1 MPNLTVDFSRDSLYY
16 RANRGDYRNAHLVTS
31 ASHNAA
37 LGINHIA
44 LLAPSKPTANLIC
57 NVIIETVIGRV
68 YGGVFTNKRVEGI
81 SLDIHQREYTDANG
95 AKAYASVIALDSAVT
110 AQVLR
115 YVESRM
121 TVEVIVHNNGAGA
134 GQAQYG
140 HQPQQQVQNQQF
152 APQQQAQPQF
162 MQQQAQTQFAPQS
175 QFVPTG
181 QFAQVDPNSM
191 MNMDAELANM
201 Q

>member
-31 ASHNAA
+31 GSHNAA

-121 TVEVIVHNNGAGA
+121 TVEVIVHNNGAGE
-134 GQAQYG
+134 GQTQYG

>member
-31 ASHNAA
+31 GSHNAA

-95 AKAYASVIALDSAVT
+95 AKAYASVISLDSAVT

-121 TVEVIVHNNGAGA
+121 TVEVIVHNNGAGE
-134 GQAQYG
+134 GQAQYAIN
-140 HQPQQQVQNQQF
+140 HSNKFRISNLHHSNKRNRSSCNSKHRRSSRRNPNLFRQDNLHRLT
-152 APQQQAQPQF
+152 
-162 MQQQAQTQFAPQS
+162 QTA
-175 QFVPTG
+175 
-181 QFAQVDPNSM
+181 
-191 MNMDAELANM
+191 
-201 Q
+201 